1 VVGSKDAE
9 AVKVGDTTE
18 GADEE
23 EMIVGTRLGLLLGLI
38 LGATVG
44 PSLGL
49 SVVLRLGEEDA
60 VVLGEKLG
68 L

>member
-1 VVGSKDAE
+1 LVGSKDAE

-18 GADEE
+18 GADEKG
-23 EMIVGTRLGLLLGLI
+23 MIVDTRLGLLLEQI

-60 VVLGEKLG
+60 AVLGEKLG